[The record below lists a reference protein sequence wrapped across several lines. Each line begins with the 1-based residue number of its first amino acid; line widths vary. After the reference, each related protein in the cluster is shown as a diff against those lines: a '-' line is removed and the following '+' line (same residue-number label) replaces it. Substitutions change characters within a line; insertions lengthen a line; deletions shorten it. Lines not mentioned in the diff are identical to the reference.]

1 MNAMT
6 RPLVVAA
13 LLAAAFSTLAQNRP
27 PLPER
32 HVAERVLIQPRP
44 GLSVA
49 EIDRILK
56 PHGGRRAQVIRQINV
71 HVIDLPPQANAE
83 AVAEAL
89 SRNRHLKFA
98 ELDGVLEPDFYP
110 NDPQYAG
117 AWHLPRI
124 GAPAAWDRAQ
134 GEGVT
139 IAILDSGV
147 DATHP
152 DLAER
157 MVPGWNFYDNN
168 GDAGDVYGH
177 GTKVAG
183 TAAAAG
189 HNSLGV
195 ASVSFRSRIM
205 PMRVTDTQGYGY
217 FSMMAAALT
226 RAADDGARVANISF
240 RGVSTSSSVDAAAQ
254 YMRGKGGIVVV
265 SGGNTGDLRTDPKRA
280 SLTAVSATDSGDR
293 RASFSSWGDY
303 IDIAAPGV
311 GILTTLRGGG
321 YGSFSGT
328 SASSPV
334 VAGAYALLLSAKPG
348 LAPAALDEL
357 LYSTALD
364 LGAAGVDQEFG
375 HGRLDA
381 AAAMAAATQAAST
394 PDTLPPSVSILSP
407 MSGIVS
413 GLVPVDVTA
422 SDDVGVTRV
431 ELFANDALVAMDT
444 GTPYAFTLDATKY
457 ADGPLAL
464 LARAYDAAGNVGTS
478 QTVTLQVANDTVPPT
493 VAILSPA
500 AGSTVSGTV
509 SVSVAAFDDRKV
521 AKVSLQ
527 IDGREVALA
536 YGSSLRYDWK
546 VPRGKGKNA
555 GDSILTARAEDASGN
570 AAAATVRV
578 TRD

>member
-1 MNAMT
+1 MIPRLGCLAA
-6 RPLVVAA
+6 AA
-13 LLAAAFSTLAQNRP
+13 LLAAAFAAFAENRP

-44 GLSVA
+44 GLPLA
-49 EIDRILK
+49 EIDRILR
-56 PHGGRRAQVIRQINV
+56 PYGGRRAQVIRQINV
-71 HVIDLPPQANAE
+71 HVIDLPSQANAV

-89 SRNRHLKFA
+89 GRNRHLKFA
-98 ELDGVLEPDFYP
+98 EVDGVLEPDFTP
-110 NDPQYAG
+110 DDPQYAG
-117 AWHLPRI
+117 AWHLPKI
-124 GAPAAWDRAQ
+124 GAPAAWDGAQ
-134 GEGVT
+134 GAGVT
-139 IAILDSGV
+139 IAVLDSGV

-168 GDAGDVYGH
+168 GDITDVYGH

-183 TAAAAG
+183 SAAAAG
-189 HNSLGV
+189 HNSLGI

-226 RAADDGARVANISF
+226 RAADEGARVANISF
-240 RGVSTSSSVDAAAQ
+240 RGVSTSASVDAAAQ
-254 YMRGKGGIVVV
+254 YMRGKGGVVVV
-265 SGGNTGDLRTDPKRA
+265 SGGNTGALRTDPKRA
-280 SLTAVSATDSGDR
+280 SLTAVSATDSSDR

-334 VAGAYALLLSAKPG
+334 VAGAYALLLSVKPG
-348 LAPAALDEL
+348 LAPATLDQL
-357 LYSTALD
+357 VFSTALD

-375 HGRLDA
+375 AGRLDA
-381 AAAMAAATQAAST
+381 AAAMAKATQTTVTDSQ
-394 PDTLPPSVSILSP
+394 PPSVAILSP
-407 MSGIVS
+407 TSGTAS
-413 GLVPVDVTA
+413 GLVPVDVAA

-431 ELFANDALVAMDT
+431 ELFANNALVATDT
-444 GTPYAFTLDATKY
+444 GAPYAFTVDASAY
-457 ADGPLAL
+457 PDGPLAL
-464 LARAYDAAGNVGTS
+464 QARAYDATGNTGTS
-478 QTVTLQVANDTVPPT
+478 QAVTLQVANDTVPPT

-500 AGSTVSGTV
+500 GGSSVGGIVT
-509 SVSVAAFDDRKV
+509 VSVAAFDDRKV
-521 AKVSLQ
+521 AKVSLE
-527 IDGREVALA
+527 IDGREVALS
-536 YGSSLRYDWK
+536 YGASLKYDWK

-555 GDSILTARAEDASGN
+555 GESTLTARAEDASGN
-570 AAAATVRV
+570 TAAATVRV